1 MTAPIVLDVSRLL
14 SRASRRVP
22 TGIDRVEHAYADGLL
37 RTARDRLRYAAV
49 NPLGRFCHLP
59 TAMTRHFVEQ
69 TGLEWQHAMRTRAD
83 DAPSPPNDLR
93 ALARRLQAA
102 LMLPHR
108 LPRFLS
114 RRAANEPRPTYL
126 LVSHHHLHQPKAI
139 QAAKDRLDA
148 TFVCFI
154 HDLIPI
160 EFPEYNRPNEAAKH
174 RIRIETATQFAD
186 AFVVNSESTR
196 DALLPF
202 MRQAG
207 RQVPLIVAPL
217 GVHATAQTAAPV
229 ATPHGPPYFL
239 YIGTIEPR
247 KNHLLLFQ
255 IWRRL
260 ALELGD
266 RCPKLVLVGQRGWE
280 NEMVLDVIER
290 SEILRDR
297 IVEYNALPDEKVRDL
312 VSGARAVLLPSFAE
326 GYGLPVAEALAAG
339 TPVLCSDLPALREVG
354 GSTPEYLDPLD
365 GLSWLAAIRDYSQE
379 GSARRASQLGRLA
392 QWSPPSWQDHL
403 DAVLH
408 LIDDVSGAAV

>member
-22 TGIDRVEHAYADGLL
+22 TGIDRVEHAYAEGLL
-37 RTARDRLRYAAV
+37 RTSRDRLRYAAV

-83 DAPSPPNDLR
+83 DTPSRPGDLR
-93 ALARRLQAA
+93 TLARRLQAA
-102 LMLPHR
+102 LMLPHGV
-108 LPRFLS
+108 PRFLQ
-114 RRAANEPRPTYL
+114 RRAANDARPTYL

-139 QAAKDRLDA
+139 QAAKDKLDA
-148 TFVCFI
+148 AFVCFI

-174 RIRIETATQFAD
+174 RVRIETATQFAD
-186 AFVVNSESTR
+186 AFVVNSASTR
-196 DALLPF
+196 DALIPF
-202 MRQAG
+202 MRKAG
-207 RQVPLIVAPL
+207 REVPLIVAPL
-217 GVHATAQTAAPV
+217 GVHETTRPPIDEPYA
-229 ATPHGPPYFL
+229 GPPYFL

-247 KNHLLLFQ
+247 KNHLMLFQ

-266 RCPKLVLVGQRGWE
+266 RCPHLVLVGQRGWE

-290 SEILRDR
+290 SEILRHR
-297 IVEYNALPDEKVRDL
+297 IVEYNALPDEKVQSL
-312 VSGARAVLLPSFAE
+312 IAGARAVLLPSFAE
-326 GYGLPVAEALAAG
+326 GYGLPVAEALSAG

-354 GSTPEYLDPLD
+354 GVTPEYLDPLD
-365 GLSWLAAIRDYSQE
+365 GLSWLAAIRDYTGPASE
-379 GSARRASQLGRLA
+379 RRADQLARLSQWA
-392 QWSPPSWQDHL
+392 PPSWQAHL
-403 DAVLH
+403 DAVLG
-408 LIDDVSGAAV
+408 LIDQVSGSKV